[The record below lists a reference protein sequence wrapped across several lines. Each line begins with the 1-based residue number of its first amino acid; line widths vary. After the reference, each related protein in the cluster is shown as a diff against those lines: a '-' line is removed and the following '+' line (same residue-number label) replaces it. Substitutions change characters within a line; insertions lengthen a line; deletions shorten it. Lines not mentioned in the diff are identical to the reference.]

1 MEREGRAQ
9 MTFELEHLWTWPFW
23 TGMAGAWIIILSY
36 LLDRCIGDPRWIP
49 HPVIGMGKGI
59 SALERVIRSRVNTD
73 SGLKRAGLLF
83 PIVIAG
89 GSFAITWGLVYMLGL
104 IHPVIAVAAE
114 VVLIATTIASKGL
127 KDAGMEVYRHL
138 KQQDW
143 PAARRSLGMIVGR
156 DTAHLDEPEVVRG
169 TVETVAENIVDAIV
183 SPLFYALIGGAPLA
197 MAYRAV
203 NTLDSM
209 VGYKNDKYLH
219 LGWASARLDDVA
231 NWIPA
236 RLTAMLLIVGAW
248 VMKLDAK
255 GAARMVERDARLHPS
270 PNSGFPESAV
280 AGALGIRLGGHNV
293 YHGVASFR
301 AYMGEATRPME
312 AEDIV
317 LTSRLMFWS
326 AGAFVILCVFI
337 TLGVWLAGG
346 TLLWP

>member
-1 MEREGRAQ
+1 
-9 MTFELEHLWTWPFW
+9 MTFQIEQLVSWPFW
-23 TGMAGAWIIILSY
+23 TGMAGAWIMIGAYI
-36 LLDRCIGDPRWIP
+36 LDRCIGDPRWIP
-49 HPVIGMGKGI
+49 HPVIGMGKAI
-59 SALERVIRSRVNTD
+59 SALERSVRSRVSTD

-83 PIVIAG
+83 PLLIAG
-89 GSFAITWGLVYMLGL
+89 GAFVITWAFVYVLGL
-104 IHPVIAVAAE
+104 IHPVVAAVAE
-114 VVLIATTIASKGL
+114 IVLIATTIASKGL
-127 KDAGMEVYRHL
+127 KDAGMEVYHHL
-138 KQQDW
+138 IQKDW

-156 DTAHLDEPEVVRG
+156 DTAHLKEPEVVRG

-209 VGYKNDKYLH
+209 VGYKNEKYLH
-219 LGWASARLDDVA
+219 LGWASARLDDWA

-236 RLTAMLLIVGAW
+236 RLTAILLIVGAW

-255 GAARMVERDARLHPS
+255 GAARMVNRDARLHPS

-301 AYMGEATRPME
+301 AYMGEATRPMA

-317 LTSRLMFWS
+317 RTTRLMFWS
-326 AGAFVILCVFI
+326 AGSFVVLCTLV
-337 TLGVWLAGG
+337 TLGIWLAGG
-346 TLLWP
+346 TLLWK

>member
-1 MEREGRAQ
+1 
-9 MTFELEHLWTWPFW
+9 
-23 TGMAGAWIIILSY
+23 MAGAWIIILAY
-36 LLDRCIGDPRWIP
+36 ILDRCIGDPRWIP
-49 HPVIGMGKGI
+49 HPVIGMGKTI
-59 SALERVIRSRVNTD
+59 SALERMIRARVKTNA
-73 SGLKRAGLLF
+73 GLTRAGLLF
-83 PIVIAG
+83 PFLIAG
-89 GSFAITWGLVYMLGL
+89 GSFAGTWGVLLLLGL
-104 IHPVIAVAAE
+104 IHPIVSTIAE
-114 VVLIATTIASKGL
+114 VILIATTIASKGL
-127 KDAGMEVYRHL
+127 RDAGMEVYRHL
-138 KQQDW
+138 KQQDFA
-143 PAARRSLGMIVGR
+143 AARRSLSMIVGR

-219 LGWASARLDDVA
+219 LGWASARLDDWA

-236 RLTAMLLIVGAW
+236 RLTAMLLITGAW

-255 GAARMVERDARLHPS
+255 GAARMVRRDARLHPS

-293 YHGVASFR
+293 YHGVSSFR
-301 AYMGEATRPME
+301 AYMGEPTRPME

-317 LTSRLMFWS
+317 RTTRLMFWS
-326 AGAFVILCVFI
+326 AGAFVVLCFLIVLVVRL
-337 TLGVWLAGG
+337 TGG
-346 TLLWP
+346 TLLWQ

>member
-1 MEREGRAQ
+1 
-9 MTFELEHLWTWPFW
+9 MTSLLNQWASWPIW
-23 TGMAGAWIIILSY
+23 TGMAGAWIIIGAY
-36 LLDRCIGDPRWIP
+36 ILDRCIGDPRWIP
-49 HPVIGMGKGI
+49 HPVIGMGKAI
-59 SALERVIRSRVNTD
+59 SALERAIRSRVN
-73 SGLKRAGLLF
+73 SNRALRRAGILF
-83 PIVIAG
+83 PILIAG
-89 GSFAITWGLVYMLGL
+89 GAFAVTWGLVYVLGL
-104 IHPVIAVAAE
+104 IHPAIAVVAE

-138 KQQDW
+138 SQQDW

-209 VGYKNDKYLH
+209 VGYKNEKYLH
-219 LGWASARLDDVA
+219 LGWASARLDDWA

-236 RLTAMLLIVGAW
+236 RLTALLLIIGAW
-248 VMKLDAK
+248 FMKLDAR
-255 GAARMVERDARLHPS
+255 GAARMVSRDARLHPS

-301 AYMGEATRPME
+301 AYMGEPSRRME

-317 LTSRLMFWS
+317 RTTRLMFWS
-326 AGAFVILCVFI
+326 AGSFVLLCWLV
-337 TLGVWLAGG
+337 TLGIWAAGG
-346 TLLWP
+346 ALLWI

>member
-1 MEREGRAQ
+1 

-23 TGMAGAWIIILSY
+23 TGMAGAWIIILAY

-59 SALERVIRSRVNTD
+59 SALERVIRSRVSTD

-89 GSFAITWGLVYMLGL
+89 GSFAITWGLVYVLGL
-104 IHPVIAVAAE
+104 IHPVIAAAAE

-236 RLTAMLLIVGAW
+236 RLTAILLIVGAW

-255 GAARMVERDARLHPS
+255 GAARMVTRDARLHPS

-317 LTSRLMFWS
+317 QTSRLMFWS
-326 AGAFVILCVFI
+326 AGAFVVLCMFI

>member
-1 MEREGRAQ
+1 
-9 MTFELEHLWTWPFW
+9 MTFDVEHLWTWSFW
-23 TGMAGAWIIILSY
+23 TGMAGAWIIILAY

-59 SALERVIRSRVNTD
+59 SALERVIRSRVSTD

-89 GSFAITWGLVYMLGL
+89 GSFAITWGLVSVLGL
-104 IHPVIAVAAE
+104 IHPVIAAAAE

-236 RLTAMLLIVGAW
+236 RLTAVLLIVGAW

-255 GAARMVERDARLHPS
+255 GAARMVTRDARLHPS

-301 AYMGEATRPME
+301 AYMGEATRSME

-317 LTSRLMFWS
+317 QTSRLMFWS
-326 AGAFVILCVFI
+326 AGAFVVLCMFI

-346 TLLWP
+346 TLLWL

>member
-1 MEREGRAQ
+1 
-9 MTFELEHLWTWPFW
+9 MTFDVEHLWTWPFW
-23 TGMAGAWIIILSY
+23 TGMAGAWIIILAY

-59 SALERVIRSRVNTD
+59 SALERVIRSRVRTD

-83 PIVIAG
+83 PILIAG
-89 GSFAITWGLVYMLGL
+89 GSFAITWGLVYVLGL
-104 IHPVIAVAAE
+104 IHPVIAAAAE

-156 DTAHLDEPEVVRG
+156 DTGHLDEPEVVRG

-236 RLTAMLLIVGAW
+236 RLTAILLIVGAW

-255 GAARMVERDARLHPS
+255 GAARMVARDARLHPS

-301 AYMGEATRPME
+301 AHMGEATRPME

-317 LTSRLMFWS
+317 QTSRLMFWS
-326 AGAFVILCVFI
+326 AGAFVVLCVFI

-346 TLLWP
+346 TLLWS